1 MSRLLCCL
9 LLSAGLGLA
18 LPLHAQAL
26 FRLEAPADVLPL
38 LKAHL
43 PADMAGP
50 GGDLDDGTARLG
62 VLRRLR
68 QAIPALLAV
77 EGYFSPQL
85 DIDPDVEPM
94 RVVVT
99 PGPRAQIKSVRLSFT
114 GAVTEDARY
123 AQRIERWRRVW
134 DLPEG
139 QPFRQVDW
147 NEAKEEALRRV
158 SARDFPLAR
167 LVESRAEVDTD
178 KAEVHLSL
186 AIDSG
191 PAFRLGKLE
200 IRGVSDY
207 PASLVERY
215 NLLQEGEPYS
225 QERLLQ
231 LQSALQGTPYFSGAD
246 VSIDPDPAQAAHAT
260 VRVLVVEA
268 KPRGVTLGTGYSTNT
283 GFRGQVDYRNA
294 NWWGSALQL
303 NSGLSLEQKRQAAS
317 ADIYLPPEEG
327 MLQYSVGGL
336 VEHSYIERLDS
347 SRVLLGVARTKPRGD
362 IETRIGLSAQAE
374 RNKPDEGD
382 PTRASALALN
392 WSWTRR
398 HVNNL
403 ISPRR
408 GYVLNVQFG
417 GGLQLLLSDA
427 NFVRSYGRLT
437 YYWPLA
443 ERDVLI
449 TRAEGGYTQTKN
461 PTEVPQEFL
470 FRTGGAQTVRGYDYL
485 SLGAQSG
492 AAVVGGRYL
501 AVMSVEHNHWFDERW
516 ASAVFADAGN
526 AGNDLDKFKLKK
538 SVGVGVRFRT
548 PAGPIAFDL
557 GYALDDRTV
566 RPHISIAIAF

>member
-1 MSRLLCCL
+1 MPRLLCSL
-9 LLSAGLGLA
+9 LLTAGLA
-18 LPLHAQAL
+18 APAWAQAL
-26 FRLEAPADVLPL
+26 FKLDAPAELLPL
-38 LKAHL
+38 LQANL
-43 PADMAGP
+43 PTETSV
-50 GGDLDDGTARLG
+50 GGSEIDDDAARLG
-62 VLRRLR
+62 LLRRLR
-68 QAIPALLAV
+68 RAIPSLLAV
-77 EGYFSPQL
+77 EGYFSPQV
-85 DIDPDVEPM
+85 DIDPDAEPM
-94 RVVVT
+94 RVVVK
-99 PGPRAQIKSVRLSFT
+99 PGPRAQVKSVSLTFT
-114 GAVTEDARY
+114 GAATADPRY
-123 AQRIERWRRVW
+123 AERVERWRRAW

-139 QPFRQVDW
+139 EAFRQADW
-147 NEAKEEALRRV
+147 SEAKDEALRRV

-167 LVESRAEVDTD
+167 LVESRAEVDAN

-186 AIDSG
+186 VIDSG

-215 NLLQEGEPYS
+215 SMLREGEPYS

-231 LQSALQGTPYFSGAD
+231 LQSALQGTPYFSGAE
-246 VSIDPDPAQAAHAT
+246 VNIDPDPAQAEHAT

-268 KPRGVTLGTGYSTNT
+268 KPRGVTLGAGYSSNT

-294 NWWGSALQL
+294 NWWDSALQL

-362 IETRIGLSAQAE
+362 IETRIGLSVQAE

-443 ERDVLI
+443 QRDVLI

-492 AAVVGGRYL
+492 AATVGGRYL
-501 AVMSVEHNHWFDERW
+501 AVMSVEHNHWFDDSW
-516 ASAVFADAGN
+516 ASAVFVDAGN

-538 SVGVGVRFRT
+538 SVGAGVRFRT

-557 GYALDDRTV
+557 GYSLDERTV